1 MVRILSSD
9 SAPLR
14 IIKQAALSHELCRI
28 GSDAGE
34 ASQHT
39 QQRLEAELQA
49 QREACEQACRER
61 LRETEL
67 QIEAMLAE
75 ARTQSAQLLNE
86 TQQKIAQITQQ
97 AEQQGLEQGRAAGQ
111 AETRRALQ
119 QAQHILQAAHFD
131 RERLLH
137 DSEGEMV
144 QLVLQIVRKILRIE
158 PIINEQVLLKV
169 VRAALE
175 RLGKQ
180 VNVLI
185 RVHPEDLEL
194 LHFSLLQLEDLAL
207 EIELLP
213 DPAIEPGGC
222 RVVSAAGE
230 IDATLQTQF
239 EAVARSFLQLASDP
253 PDPLQ

>member
-14 IIKQAALSHELCRI
+14 IIKQAALSAELRRI
-28 GSDAGE
+28 GSLPEDPLQE
-34 ASQHT
+34 AQ
-39 QQRLEAELQA
+39 LADELQA
-49 QREACEQACRER
+49 RREACESACRER
-61 LRETEL
+61 LRETEA

-75 ARTQSAQLLNE
+75 ARTTSAQLLNE
-86 TQQKIAQITQQ
+86 AQQKVAQIHQQ
-97 AEQQGLEQGRAAGQ
+97 AEEQGLAQGRTAGQ
-111 AETRRALQ
+111 AETRRMLE
-119 QAQHILQAAHFD
+119 QAQNILQAAQAD

-158 PIINEQVLLKV
+158 PIINEQVLIQV

-194 LHFSLLQLEDLAL
+194 LHFSLLQLEELAL
-207 EIELLP
+207 EIELVP

-222 RVVSAAGE
+222 RVISAAGE

-239 EAVARSFLQLASDP
+239 EAVARSFLMLASDP
-253 PDPLQ
+253 ADPLQ

>member
-1 MVRILSSD
+1 MSSD

-14 IIKQAALSHELCRI
+14 IIKQAALSHELRRI
-28 GSDAGE
+28 GSEAADADP
-34 ASQHT
+34 QD
-39 QQRLEAELQA
+39 QQRLEVERQA
-49 QREACEQACRER
+49 QREACEQTCRER
-61 LRETEL
+61 LRDTEA

-86 TQQKIAQITQQ
+86 AQQKIVQITQQ
-97 AEQQGLEQGRAAGQ
+97 AEQQGLEQGRASGQ

-119 QAQHILQAAHFD
+119 QAQQILQAAQAD
-131 RERLLH
+131 RERLLQA
-137 DSEGEMV
+137 SEGEMV

-158 PIINEQVLLKV
+158 PIINEQVLIKV

-180 VNVLI
+180 VNVVI

-207 EIELLP
+207 EIELMP

-239 EAVARSFLQLASDP
+239 EAVARSFLQLASEP

>member
-14 IIKQAALSHELCRI
+14 IIKQAALSDERRQI
-28 GSDAGE
+28 GSPADHPLQEEQLA
-34 ASQHT
+34 
-39 QQRLEAELQA
+39 AELQA
-49 QREACEQACRER
+49 RREACEIACRER
-61 LRETEL
+61 LRETEA

-75 ARTQSAQLLNE
+75 ARTTSAQLLNE
-86 TQQKIAQITQQ
+86 TQQKVAQISQQ
-97 AEQQGLEQGRAAGQ
+97 AEQQGLAQGREAGQ
-111 AETRRALQ
+111 AETRRMLE
-119 QAQHILQAAHFD
+119 QAQNILQAAQAD

-137 DSEGEMV
+137 ESEGEMV

-158 PIINEQVLLKV
+158 PIINEQVLIQV

-194 LHFSLLQLEDLAL
+194 LHFSLLQLEELAL
-207 EIELLP
+207 DIELVP

-222 RVVSAAGE
+222 RVISAAGE

-239 EAVARSFLQLASDP
+239 EAVARSFLMLASDP